1 MRALAILG
9 PKATEHDLAP
19 FRAAGAEI
27 SAAQNLNRAN
37 APEPAYAVLVA
48 GGDGTVQRHL
58 SDLRRIQVPLLV
70 VPAGSANDFARA
82 LGFRTKADARR
93 AWEEFLSG
101 GGNVRQIDVGVLEFG
116 GESACP
122 ASNSATYFCCAA
134 GAGVDAE
141 VAQQANSLPGWLR
154 GRGGYFLAAIPALL
168 GFQGQRITL
177 TASQDGQQVRI
188 ISEPGILAAAANTPW
203 YGHGMRIAPQAELDD
218 GQLEVCFVRR
228 TGKLR
233 LLRLFPKVYQGLHVG
248 LPEVEYFRSERVRI
262 ESEVPLNVHADG
274 ELLGQT
280 PVEVSV
286 ARRALKVIVGSGTR

>member
-9 PKATEHDLAP
+9 PKVTDHDLAP

-27 SAAQNLNRAN
+27 TSATNLDRGN
-37 APEPAYAVLVA
+37 APQAADAVLIA
-48 GGDGTVQRHL
+48 GGDGTVQRQL
-58 SDLRRIQVPLLV
+58 SDLLRIEAPLLV

-82 LGFRTKADARR
+82 LGFRTRADALR
-93 AWEEFLSG
+93 AWEEFLSS

-116 GESACP
+116 ESPHSC
-122 ASNSATYFCCAA
+122 SNSAIYFCCAA

-141 VAQQANSLPGWLR
+141 VAQRANSLPGWLR

-168 GFQGQRITL
+168 GFQGHRITL
-177 TASQDGQQVRI
+177 MANQDGHLVRT

-262 ESEVPLNVHADG
+262 KSEVPLNVHADG
-274 ELLGQT
+274 EVLGQT

-286 ARRALKVIVGSGTR
+286 ARGALKVIVGSGTR

>member
-19 FRAAGAEI
+19 FRALGAEI
-27 SAAQNLNRAN
+27 TAAQNLNRVN
-37 APEPAYAVLVA
+37 APKPADAVLVA
-48 GGDGTVQRHL
+48 GGDGTVQRQL
-58 SDLRRIQVPLLV
+58 ADLLRIQAPLLV

-82 LGFRTKADARR
+82 LGFRTRAAALR

-116 GESACP
+116 ESPHP
-122 ASNSATYFCCAA
+122 ASNSAIYFCCAA
-134 GAGVDAE
+134 GVGVDAE
-141 VAQQANSLPGWLR
+141 VAGRANSLPGWLR

-168 GFQGQRITL
+168 GFQAQRITL
-177 TASQDGQQVRI
+177 TATQEGKQVRT
-188 ISEPGILAAAANTPW
+188 ISEPGILAAAANAPW
-203 YGHGMRIAPQAELDD
+203 YGHGMRIAPQAQLDD

-233 LLRLFPKVYQGLHVG
+233 LLRLFPKVYQGLHVR

-286 ARRALKVIVGSGTR
+286 ARRALKVIVGTATH